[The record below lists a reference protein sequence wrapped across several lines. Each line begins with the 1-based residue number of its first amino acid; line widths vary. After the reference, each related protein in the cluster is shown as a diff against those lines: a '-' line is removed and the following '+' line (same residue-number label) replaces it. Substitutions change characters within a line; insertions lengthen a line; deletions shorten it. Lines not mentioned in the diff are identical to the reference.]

1 MQIEWT
7 GRLCDGAGRA
17 GGCAIRLGDAA
28 SQAMLVLPP
37 CIHVHQ
43 ARWPTIKGPDF
54 TMNHSF
60 IRTALLLGALLLGG
74 FAHAETED
82 IPLPGDVQS
91 APLKSA
97 KKSAHHAPASQA
109 HAAGAQ
115 RKASKPASRKHH
127 AAGKKHHRQHGK
139 HAAAAKHKP
148 ASKMTG
154 KKNAAKPVH
163 HKTSKNNKLA
173 KKPVRRHKKM
183 H

>member
-1 MQIEWT
+1 
-7 GRLCDGAGRA
+7 
-17 GGCAIRLGDAA
+17 
-28 SQAMLVLPP
+28 
-37 CIHVHQ
+37 
-43 ARWPTIKGPDF
+43 
-54 TMNHSF
+54 MNHSF

-139 HAAAAKHKP
+139 HAAAAKHKAGLVHEGTAVEFPGAAP
-148 ASKMTG
+148 ATLVVI
-154 KKNAAKPVH
+154 ALRTAPEH
-163 HKTSKNNKLA
+163 I
-173 KKPVRRHKKM
+173 
-183 H
+183 